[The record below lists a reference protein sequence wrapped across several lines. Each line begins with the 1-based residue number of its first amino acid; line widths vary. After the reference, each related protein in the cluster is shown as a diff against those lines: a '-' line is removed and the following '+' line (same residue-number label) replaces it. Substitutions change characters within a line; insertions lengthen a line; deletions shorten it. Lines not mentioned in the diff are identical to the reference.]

1 MSKIMPANLART
13 KSKKTNSGSLTEIQL
28 RETQRTYRNRRETI
42 LPPSN
47 CPYPRAGPMEAP
59 MAGSNFTNQSVSQRV
74 SGQDS
79 TVTSQPKS
87 TNQSVYERRNKL

>member
-59 MAGSNFTNQSVSQRV
+59 LAGAISTSVSQRV
-74 SGQDS
+74 SGEG
-79 TVTSQPKS
+79 TITSQPES

>member
-13 KSKKTNSGSLTEIQL
+13 KSKKTDSGSLTEIQL

-59 MAGSNFTNQSVSQRV
+59 MAGSINQSVSQRV
-74 SGQDS
+74 SDDG
-79 TVTSQPKS
+79 TITSQPKS
-87 TNQSVYERRNKL
+87 TNKSVHERRN

>member
-1 MSKIMPANLART
+1 MAKIMPANLART

-42 LPPSN
+42 LLP
-47 CPYPRAGPMEAP
+47 CPHPRAGPMEAP
-59 MAGSNFTNQSVSQRV
+59 LAGSNFTNQSVSQRV
-74 SGQDS
+74 SGEE
-79 TVTSQPKS
+79 TITSQPKS

>member
-1 MSKIMPANLART
+1 MPANLART
-13 KSKKTNSGSLTEIQL
+13 KSKKTNSRSLTEIQL
-28 RETQRTYRNRRETI
+28 RETQRTYRNRRD

-59 MAGSNFTNQSVSQRV
+59 LAGAISTSVSQRV
-74 SGQDS
+74 SGEG
-79 TVTSQPKS
+79 TITSQPES